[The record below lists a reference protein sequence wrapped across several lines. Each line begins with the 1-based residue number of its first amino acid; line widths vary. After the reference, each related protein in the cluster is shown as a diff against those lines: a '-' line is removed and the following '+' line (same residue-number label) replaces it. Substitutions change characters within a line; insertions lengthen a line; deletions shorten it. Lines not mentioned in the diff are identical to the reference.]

1 MMEKPEDIIA
11 MKAELALV
19 RIELAQALMGL
30 AELAAL
36 KEFSAYQALEIAKL
50 RHQLYGRSAERSS
63 AIINQLELEL
73 GSAIATATTT
83 DLVAEEAVL
92 FTGKPYGGVH
102 LDGTPRKKPV
112 RGPLPEHLPRER
124 VVITS
129 PCACTACGSD
139 RLTKVGEDITE
150 TLEVIP
156 RSWKVIQ
163 HVRERFSCRACEA
176 FSQAPAP
183 FHAIARG
190 RAGPSL
196 LAMVLYEKYGQHVPL
211 NRQAERYAREG
222 VPLALSTLADHVG
235 ACAFALKPMADL
247 IEAHVLAGD
256 RIHADDTT
264 VPILAEG
271 KTITGRLWTYVR
283 DDKPFG
289 GGSDALEVGEAGEIG
304 EIGEIGTG
312 PPAVFFKFSQ
322 DRSGDHPKEHL
333 KTKGNAILQADA
345 FAGYNHLYDPERLPG
360 PLIEVACWAHARRK
374 FFELVILP
382 KTGKAGPTVKTAAPL
397 AHEAVTRMDALFA
410 IERTINGASAQKRL
424 AARTAQSVDLVTDLF
439 DWMGQHRALL
449 SRHAPVAK
457 AMDYMLK
464 RKAAFTVFLTD
475 GRACMTNNAAER
487 ALRPVALGRKAWLFA
502 GSVAGGERAALIYTL
517 IQSAKLNN
525 IDPQAYLASLLTIMP
540 AWPNKRLSE
549 LTPWNWNQQIAVNP

>member
-11 MKAELALV
+11 MKAELVCERA
-19 RIELAQALMGL
+19 AH
-30 AELAAL
+30 AAL

-50 RHQLYGRSAERSS
+50 KHQLYGRSAERSS
-63 AIINQLELEL
+63 AIIGQLELAL
-73 GSAIATATTT
+73 GSAIATATTA
-83 DLVAEEAVL
+83 DLAAEEAVL
-92 FTGKPYGGVH
+92 ATGKSYASVH
-102 LDGTPRKKPV
+102 LEGTPRKKPV
-112 RGPLPEHLPRER
+112 RGHLPEHLPRER
-124 VVITS
+124 VVVAS
-129 PCACTACGSD
+129 PCACAACGSD

-150 TLEVIP
+150 TLEVVP

-247 IEAHVLAGD
+247 IEAHVLAAG

-271 KTITGRLWTYVR
+271 KTITGRLWTYIR
-283 DDKPFG
+283 DDTPFAG
-289 GGSDALEVGEAGEIG
+289 DGATLEVGTGEVG
-304 EIGEIGTG
+304 PSEVGTG

-333 KTKGNAILQADA
+333 KSKGNAILQADA
-345 FAGYNHLYDPERLPG
+345 FAGYNHLYEQERLPG

-374 FFELVILP
+374 FFELVVLP
-382 KTGKAGPTVKTAAPL
+382 KTGKAGPTVKAAAPL
-397 AHEAVTRMDALFA
+397 AHEAITRMDTIFA
-410 IERTINGASAQKRL
+410 IERTINGASAKTRL
-424 AARTAQSVDLVTDLF
+424 AARTAQSAGLVTDLF
-439 DWMGQHRALL
+439 EWMGTHRATL

-525 IDPQAYLASLLTIMP
+525 IDPQAYLASLLALMP
-540 AWPNKRLSE
+540 AWPNKRLAE
-549 LTPWNWNQQIAVNP
+549 LAPWNWKPETPVNI

>member
-1 MMEKPEDIIA
+1 MMEKPEDINA
-11 MKAELALV
+11 MKAELVCERA
-19 RIELAQALMGL
+19 AH
-30 AELAAL
+30 AAL
-36 KEFSAYQALEIAKL
+36 KEFYAYQALEITKL
-50 RHQLYGRSAERSS
+50 KHQLYGRSAERSS
-63 AIINQLELEL
+63 AIIGQLDLAL
-73 GSAIATATTT
+73 GSAIATATTA
-83 DLVAEEAVL
+83 DLAAEEAAAAAGL
-92 FTGKPYGGVH
+92 ARSTSPDPSPDPS
-102 LDGTPRKKPV
+102 LARKKPV

-124 VVITS
+124 VVVAS

-196 LAMVLYEKYGQHVPL
+196 LAMVLCEKYGQHMPL

-247 IEAHVLAGD
+247 IEAHVLAAG

-283 DDKPFG
+283 DDKPFAG
-289 GGSDALEVGEAGEIG
+289 DGATLEVE
-304 EIGEIGTG
+304 TG

-333 KTKGNAILQADA
+333 KSKGNAILQADA
-345 FAGYNHLYDPERLPG
+345 FAGYNQLYEQERLPG

-382 KTGKAGPTVKTAAPL
+382 KTGKAGPTVKAAAPL
-397 AHEAVTRMDALFA
+397 AHEAITRMDAIFA
-410 IERTINGASAQKRL
+410 IERTINRTSAHTRL
-424 AARTAQSVDLVTDLF
+424 AARTTQSVNLVTDLF
-439 DWMGQHRALL
+439 DWMEQHRATL

-464 RKAAFTVFLTD
+464 RKAAFAVFLTD

-517 IQSAKLNN
+517 IQTAKLNN
-525 IDPQAYLASLLTIMP
+525 IDPQAYLACLLSLMP
-540 AWPNKRLSE
+540 AWPNKRLGE
-549 LTPWNWNQQIAVNP
+549 LAPWNWKPEIPVNI

>member
-19 RIELAQALMGL
+19 RMELAQALMGL

-50 RHQLYGRSAERSS
+50 KHQLYGRSAERSS
-63 AIINQLELEL
+63 AIIGQLELAL
-73 GSAIATATTT
+73 GSAIATATTA
-83 DLVAEEAVL
+83 DLAAEEAVL
-92 FTGKPYGGVH
+92 ATGKSYAGVH
-102 LDGTPRKKPV
+102 LEGTPRKKPV

-124 VVITS
+124 VVVAS
-129 PCACTACGSD
+129 PCACAACGSD

-247 IEAHVLAGD
+247 IEAHVLVAG

-283 DDKPFG
+283 DDKPFAG
-289 GGSDALEVGEAGEIG
+289 DGATLEA
-304 EIGEIGTG
+304 GTG

-322 DRSGDHPKEHL
+322 DRSGDHPKDHL
-333 KTKGNAILQADA
+333 GSKGNAILQADA
-345 FAGYNHLYDPERLPG
+345 FAGYNHLYEPTRLPG

-374 FFELVILP
+374 FFELVVLP
-382 KTGKAGPTVKTAAPL
+382 KTGKAGPSVKAAAPL
-397 AHEAVTRMDALFA
+397 AHEAITRIDAIFA
-410 IERTINGASAQKRL
+410 IERAINGVSAQARL
-424 AARTAQSVDLVTDLF
+424 AARTEQSVNLVSDLF
-439 DWMGQHRALL
+439 DWMDKHRATL

-525 IDPQAYLASLLTIMP
+525 IDPQAYLASLLTLMP
-540 AWPNKRLSE
+540 AWPNKRLGE
-549 LTPWNWNQQIAVNP
+549 LAPWNWTPEIAAQA

>member
-1 MMEKPEDIIA
+1 MMEKPEDISA
-11 MKAELALV
+11 MKTQLFGAVADLACE
-19 RIELAQALMGL
+19 RAAH
-30 AELAAL
+30 AAL

-50 RHQLYGRSAERSS
+50 KHQLYGRSAERSS
-63 AIINQLELEL
+63 AIIGQLELAL
-73 GSAIATATTT
+73 GSAIATATTA
-83 DLVAEEAVL
+83 DLAAEEAAAAAGL
-92 FTGKPYGGVH
+92 ARSANPDPSPDPS
-102 LDGTPRKKPV
+102 LARKKPV

-124 VVITS
+124 VVVTS
-129 PCACTACGSD
+129 PCACAACGSD

-163 HVRERFSCRACEA
+163 HVRERFSCRACES

-247 IEAHVLAGD
+247 IEAHVLAAG

-283 DDKPFG
+283 DDKPFAG
-289 GGSDALEVGEAGEIG
+289 DGATLEVGAGEV
-304 EIGEIGTG
+304 GTG

-322 DRSGDHPKEHL
+322 DRSGDHPKDHL
-333 KTKGNAILQADA
+333 GSKGNAILQADA
-345 FAGYNHLYDPERLPG
+345 FAGYNHLYEPERLPG

-374 FFELVILP
+374 FFELVVLP
-382 KTGKAGPTVKTAAPL
+382 KTGKAGPTVKAAAPL
-397 AHEAVTRMDALFA
+397 AHEAITRIDAIFA
-410 IERTINGASAQKRL
+410 VERTINGASAQARL
-424 AARTAQSVDLVTDLF
+424 DIRKQQSAALVADLF
-439 DWMGQHRALL
+439 GWMDQHRATL

-464 RKAAFTVFLTD
+464 RKAAFTVFLKD

-517 IQSAKLNN
+517 IQSAKTQQHRLTSLPRLPPNPHAN
-525 IDPQAYLASLLTIMP
+525 LAQQ
-540 AWPNKRLSE
+540 
-549 LTPWNWNQQIAVNP
+549 TP

>member
-11 MKAELALV
+11 MKAELVCERAAFA
-19 RIELAQALMGL
+19 IIL

-50 RHQLYGRSAERSS
+50 KHQLYGRSAERSS
-63 AIINQLELEL
+63 AIIGQLELAL
-73 GSAIATATTT
+73 GSAIATATTA
-83 DLVAEEAVL
+83 DLAAEEAVL
-92 FTGKPYGGVH
+92 ATGKSYAGVH
-102 LDGTPRKKPV
+102 LEGTPRKKPV

-124 VVITS
+124 VVVAS
-129 PCACTACGSD
+129 PCACVACGSD

-222 VPLALSTLADHVG
+222 VPLALSTMADHVG

-247 IEAHVLAGD
+247 IEAHVLAAG

-283 DDKPFG
+283 DDKPFAG
-289 GGSDALEVGEAGEIG
+289 DGATLEV
-304 EIGEIGTG
+304 GTG

-322 DRSGDHPKEHL
+322 DRSGDHARDHL
-333 KTKGNAILQADA
+333 KAKGNAILQADA
-345 FAGYNHLYDPERLPG
+345 FAGYNHLYEPERLPG

-374 FFELVILP
+374 FFELVALP
-382 KTGKAGPTVKTAAPL
+382 KTGKAGPTVKAAAPL
-397 AHEAVTRMDALFA
+397 AHEAITRMDAIFA
-410 IERTINGASAQKRL
+410 IERTINGASAKARL
-424 AARTAQSVDLVTDLF
+424 AARTAQSANLVTDLF
-439 DWMGQHRALL
+439 DWMDQHRATL
-449 SRHAPVAK
+449 SRHTPVAK

-464 RKAAFTVFLTD
+464 RKAAFAIFLTD

-525 IDPQAYLASLLTIMP
+525 IDPQAYLASLLTLMP
-540 AWPNKRLSE
+540 NWPNKRLAE
-549 LTPWNWNQQIAVNP
+549 LAPWNWKPEIAVNS

>member
-11 MKAELALV
+11 MKAELVCERA
-19 RIELAQALMGL
+19 AH
-30 AELAAL
+30 AAL

-50 RHQLYGRSAERSS
+50 KHQLYGRSAERSS
-63 AIINQLELEL
+63 AIIGQLELAL
-73 GSAIATATTT
+73 GSAIATATTA
-83 DLVAEEAVL
+83 DLAAEEAVL
-92 FTGKPYGGVH
+92 ATGKSYAGVH
-102 LDGTPRKKPV
+102 LEGMPRKKPV

-124 VVITS
+124 VVVAS
-129 PCACTACGSD
+129 PCACAACGSD

-163 HVRERFSCRACEA
+163 HVRERFSCRACES

-247 IEAHVLAGD
+247 IEAHVLAAG

-283 DDKPFG
+283 DDKPFAG
-289 GGSDALEVGEAGEIG
+289 DGATLEV
-304 EIGEIGTG
+304 GTG

-322 DRSGDHPKEHL
+322 DRSGDHPKDHL
-333 KTKGNAILQADA
+333 KFKGNAILQADA
-345 FAGYNHLYDPERLPG
+345 FAGYNHLYEPERLPG

-374 FFELVILP
+374 FFELVVLP
-382 KTGKAGPTVKTAAPL
+382 KTGKAGPTVKAAAPL
-397 AHEAVTRMDALFA
+397 AHEAITRIDAIFA
-410 IERTINGASAQKRL
+410 IERAFNGASAHARL
-424 AARTAQSVDLVTDLF
+424 ATRTGQSADLVTDLF
-439 DWMGQHRALL
+439 DWMAQHRATL

-464 RKAAFTVFLTD
+464 RKAAFTVFLKD

-502 GSVAGGERAALIYTL
+502 GSVAGGERAALIYTI

-525 IDPQAYLASLLTIMP
+525 IDPQAYLASLLTNMQT
-540 AWPNKRLSE
+540 WPNKRLSE
-549 LTPWNWNQQIAVNP
+549 LAPWNWKPEIPVNS

>member
-1 MMEKPEDIIA
+1 MMEKPEDISA
-11 MKAELALV
+11 MKTQLFGAIADLACE
-19 RIELAQALMGL
+19 RAAH
-30 AELAAL
+30 AAL

-50 RHQLYGRSAERSS
+50 KHQLYGRSAERSS
-63 AIINQLELEL
+63 AIIGELELAL
-73 GSAIATATTT
+73 GSAIATATTA
-83 DLVAEEAVL
+83 DLAAEEAAAA
-92 FTGKPYGGVH
+92 TGLARSANPDPSPDTS
-102 LDGTPRKKPV
+102 LARKKPV

-124 VVITS
+124 VVVAS
-129 PCACTACGSD
+129 PCACAACGSD
-139 RLTKVGEDITE
+139 RLTKVGEDINE

-235 ACAFALKPMADL
+235 ACAFALKPMVDL
-247 IEAHVLAGD
+247 IEAHMLAAG

-283 DDKPFG
+283 DDKPF
-289 GGSDALEVGEAGEIG
+289 AGDGDGKED
-304 EIGEIGTG
+304 GTG

-333 KTKGNAILQADA
+333 KFKGNATLQADA
-345 FAGYNHLYDPERLPG
+345 FAGYNHLYKPERLPG
-360 PLIEVACWAHARRK
+360 SLIEVACWAHARRK
-374 FFELVILP
+374 FFELVVLP
-382 KTGKAGPTVKTAAPL
+382 KTGKAGPTVKAAAPL
-397 AHEAVTRMDALFA
+397 AHEAITRIDAIFA
-410 IERTINGASAQKRL
+410 IERTINGASAQARL
-424 AARTAQSVDLVTDLF
+424 DTRKQQSADLVANLF
-439 DWMGQHRALL
+439 DWMNQHRATL

-457 AMDYMLK
+457 AMDYILK
-464 RKAAFTVFLTD
+464 RKAAFTVFLID

-517 IQSAKLNN
+517 IQTAKLYN
-525 IDPQAYLASLLTIMP
+525 IDPQAYLASLLTLMP
-540 AWPNKRLSE
+540 NWSNKRLSE
-549 LTPWNWNQQIAVNP
+549 LAPWNWKPGIAVNI

>member
-1 MMEKPEDIIA
+1 MMERPEDIIA
-11 MKAELALV
+11 MKAELLGTAADLTT
-19 RIELAQALMGL
+19 AL

-50 RHQLYGRSAERSS
+50 KHQLYGRSAERSS

-73 GSAIATATTT
+73 GSAIATATTA
-83 DLVAEEAVL
+83 DLAAEEGAAAAGL
-92 FTGKPYGGVH
+92 ARSANPDPS
-102 LDGTPRKKPV
+102 LARKKPV

-124 VVITS
+124 VVIAS
-129 PCACTACGSD
+129 PCACGACGSD

-247 IEAHVLAGD
+247 IEAHVLAAG

-283 DDKPFG
+283 DDKPFAG
-289 GGSDALEVGEAGEIG
+289 DGESKEAGEVG
-304 EIGEIGTG
+304 PSEVGTG

-322 DRSGDHPKEHL
+322 DRSGDHPKDHL
-333 KTKGNAILQADA
+333 GSKGNAILQADA
-345 FAGYNHLYDPERLPG
+345 FAGYSHLYEPERMPG

-374 FFELVILP
+374 FFELVVLP
-382 KTGKAGPTVKTAAPL
+382 KSGKAGPSVKAAAPL
-397 AHEAVTRMDALFA
+397 AHKAITRIDAIFA
-410 IERTINGASAQKRL
+410 IERAINGVSAQARL
-424 AARTAQSVDLVTDLF
+424 TTRTEQSADLVADLF
-439 DWMGQHRALL
+439 DWMDQNRATL

-464 RKAAFTVFLTD
+464 RKAAFTVFLKD

-525 IDPQAYLASLLTIMP
+525 IDPQAYLACLLSLMP
-540 AWPNKRLSE
+540 AWPNKRLGE
-549 LTPWNWNQQIAVNP
+549 LAPWNWTPETAVNI

>member
-11 MKAELALV
+11 MKAELLGTAAD
-19 RIELAQALMGL
+19 LATAL

-50 RHQLYGRSAERSS
+50 KHQLYGRSAERSS
-63 AIINQLELEL
+63 AIIDQLELAL

-83 DLVAEEAVL
+83 DLAAEEAVVAAGL
-92 FTGKPYGGVH
+92 PRS
-102 LDGTPRKKPV
+102 PNPERKKPV

-124 VVITS
+124 VVVAS
-129 PCACTACGSD
+129 PCACAACGSD

-163 HVRERFSCRACEA
+163 HVRERFSCRACES

-247 IEAHVLAGD
+247 IEAHVLAAG

-283 DDKPFG
+283 DDKPFAG
-289 GGSDALEVGEAGEIG
+289 DGATLEVRVGEVGTSED
-304 EIGEIGTG
+304 GTG

-322 DRSGDHPKEHL
+322 DRSGDHPKDHL
-333 KTKGNAILQADA
+333 KSKGNAILQADA
-345 FAGYNHLYDPERLPG
+345 FAGYNHLYEPMRMPG

-374 FFELVILP
+374 FFELVVLP

-397 AHEAVTRMDALFA
+397 AHEAITRIDAVFA
-410 IERTINGASAQKRL
+410 IERTINGASANARMV
-424 AARTAQSVDLVTDLF
+424 ARTAQSADLVTALF
-439 DWMGQHRALL
+439 DWMGTHRTTL

-487 ALRPVALGRKAWLFA
+487 ALRSVALGRKAWLFA

-525 IDPQAYLASLLTIMP
+525 IDPQAYLACLLTNMP

-549 LTPWNWNQQIAVNP
+549 LAPWNWKPKIAVTP

>member
-1 MMEKPEDIIA
+1 MLEKPEDTIA
-11 MKAELALV
+11 MKAELLGTAAD
-19 RIELAQALMGL
+19 LAAAL

-50 RHQLYGRSAERSS
+50 KHQLYGRSAERSS

-73 GSAIATATTT
+73 GSAIATATTA
-83 DLVAEEAVL
+83 DLTAEEANAAAGL
-92 FTGKPYGGVH
+92 ARSANP
-102 LDGTPRKKPV
+102 DPSPDPRKKPV

-124 VVITS
+124 VVVTS
-129 PCACTACGSD
+129 PCACVACGSD

-163 HVRERFSCRACEA
+163 HVRERFSCRSCEA

-247 IEAHVLAGD
+247 IEAHVLAAG

-283 DDKPFG
+283 DDKPFAG
-289 GGSDALEVGEAGEIG
+289 DGATLEVGAGEV
-304 EIGEIGTG
+304 GTG

-333 KTKGNAILQADA
+333 GSKGNAILQADA
-345 FAGYNHLYDPERLPG
+345 FAGYNHLYEQGRLPG

-374 FFELVILP
+374 FFELVVLP
-382 KTGKAGPTVKTAAPL
+382 KTGKAGPSVKAAAPL
-397 AHEAVTRMDALFA
+397 AHEAITRIDAIFA
-410 IERTINGASAQKRL
+410 IERAINGASAQARL
-424 AARTAQSVDLVTDLF
+424 ATRTAQSADLVADLF
-439 DWMGQHRALL
+439 DWMDQHRATL

-457 AMDYMLK
+457 AMEYMLK
-464 RKAAFTVFLTD
+464 RKAAFTVCLKD

-502 GSVAGGERAALIYTL
+502 GSVPGGDRAALIYTL

-525 IDPQAYLASLLTIMP
+525 IDPQAYLACLLSLMP
-540 AWPNKRLSE
+540 AWPNKRLGE
-549 LTPWNWNQQIAVNP
+549 LAPWNWKPKIAAQA

>member
-11 MKAELALV
+11 MKAELVCERA
-19 RIELAQALMGL
+19 AH
-30 AELAAL
+30 AAL

-50 RHQLYGRSAERSS
+50 KHQLYGRSAERSS
-63 AIINQLELEL
+63 AIIGQLELAL
-73 GSAIATATTT
+73 GSAIATATTA
-83 DLVAEEAVL
+83 DLAAEEAVL
-92 FTGKPYGGVH
+92 ATGKPYAGVH
-102 LDGTPRKKPV
+102 LEGTPRKKPV

-124 VVITS
+124 VVIAS
-129 PCACTACGSD
+129 PCACGACGSD

-235 ACAFALKPMADL
+235 ACAFTLKPMADL
-247 IEAHVLAGD
+247 IEAHVLAAG

-283 DDKPFG
+283 DDKPFAG
-289 GGSDALEVGEAGEIG
+289 DGARLEV
-304 EIGEIGTG
+304 GTG

-333 KTKGNAILQADA
+333 KIMGNAILQADA
-345 FAGYNHLYDPERLPG
+345 FAGYNHLYEPDRSPG
-360 PLIEVACWAHARRK
+360 PFIEAACWAHARRK
-374 FFELVILP
+374 FFELVVLP
-382 KTGKAGPTVKTAAPL
+382 KTGKAGPTVKAAAPL
-397 AHEAVTRMDALFA
+397 AHEAITRMDAIFA
-410 IERTINGASAQKRL
+410 IERTINGTSAHARL
-424 AARTAQSVDLVTDLF
+424 AARTEQSVDLVTDLF
-439 DWMGQHRALL
+439 DWMDQHRATL

-464 RKAAFTVFLTD
+464 RKVAFAVFLTD

-525 IDPQAYLASLLTIMP
+525 IDPQAYLASLLTLMP
-540 AWPNKRLSE
+540 AHPNKRLSE
-549 LTPWNWNQQIAVNP
+549 LAPWNWKPNIPVNI

>member
-1 MMEKPEDIIA
+1 MMEKPEDIMA
-11 MKAELALV
+11 MKAELASERAALALV
-19 RIELAQALMGL
+19 L

-36 KEFSAYQALEIAKL
+36 KELSAYQALEIAKL
-50 RHQLYGRSAERSS
+50 KHQLYGRSSERSS
-63 AIINQLELEL
+63 TIIGQLELEL
-73 GSAIATATTT
+73 GSAIATATTA

-92 FTGKPYGGVH
+92 STGKAYGGVH
-102 LDGTPRKKPV
+102 VDGTPRKKPV

-124 VVITS
+124 VIVAS
-129 PCACTACGSD
+129 PCACAACGSD

-156 RSWKVIQ
+156 RRWKVIQ
-163 HVRERFSCRACEA
+163 HVRERFSCRTCEA

-235 ACAFALKPMADL
+235 ACAFTLKPMADL
-247 IEAHVLAGD
+247 IEAHVLAAS

-289 GGSDALEVGEAGEIG
+289 GDS
-304 EIGEIGTG
+304 EIGTG

-322 DRSGDHPKEHL
+322 DRSGDHPRGHL
-333 KTKGNAILQADA
+333 KHKGNAILQADA
-345 FAGYNHLYDPERLPG
+345 FAGYNHLYEPERLPG

-374 FFELVILP
+374 FFELVALP
-382 KTGKAGPTVKTAAPL
+382 KTGKAGPTVKAAAPL
-397 AHEAVTRMDALFA
+397 AHEAIKRMDAIFA
-410 IERTINGASAQKRL
+410 IERTINGASAQERL
-424 AARTAQSVDLVTDLF
+424 AVRTAQSVDLVTDLL
-439 DWMGQHRALL
+439 DWMDKHRATL

-464 RKAAFTVFLTD
+464 RKAAFTVFLRD

-525 IDPQAYLASLLTIMP
+525 IDPQAYLATLLTLMP
-540 AWPNKRLSE
+540 GWPNKRLHE
-549 LTPWNWNQQIAVNP
+549 LLPWNCRSNIEAQT